1 MFSNILSIS
10 HIIFNINDENECE
23 CDDDTYESV
32 SIKST
37 PDILDMIND
46 VQNYIFINNIDNSE
60 ILCQQLLNIKS
71 RVENCLLSKLISTKQ
86 KQILIILLNYQ

>member
-1 MFSNILSIS
+1 MYNSTYSTYI
-10 HIIFNINDENECE
+10 ECA

-46 VQNYIFINNIDNSE
+46 VHNYIYINNIHNSE

-71 RVENCLLSKLISTKQ
+71 RVENYFLSKLITTKQ
-86 KQILIILLNYQ
+86 TQITNYFT